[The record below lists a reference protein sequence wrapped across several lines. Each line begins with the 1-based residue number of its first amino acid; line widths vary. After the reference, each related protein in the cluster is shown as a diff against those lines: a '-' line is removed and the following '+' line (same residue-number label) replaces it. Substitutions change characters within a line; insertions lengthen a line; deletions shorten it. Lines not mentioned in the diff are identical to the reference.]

1 MRAFVHPFRNYGPC
15 RFRAFG
21 TARVYPVFPVL
32 SRFDCRLARRIENV
46 RGLGIGNFER
56 VFAKRSQGMEKRS
69 FHGPS
74 KTSCRLRSIAL
85 GRGFR
90 EKMRHRLARRAQV
103 GVPAS
108 FVRNSRNLGRNS
120 SRRRIRYRLRGRRFV
135 RRSRYDGIENR
146 RKPLFYGRS
155 PRRRRR
161 DRGVQSPGLLVY
173 WSGRGKIPCGEIPY
187 RKELLGARQAK
198 KSNFLFNSV
207 NTGIL
212 NRNFNFIKAEK

>member
-1 MRAFVHPFRNYGPC
+1 MRAPVYPFRHHGPC
-15 RFRAFG
+15 RFRTFG
-21 TARVYPVFPVL
+21 TARVYSVFPVL
-32 SRFDCRLARRIENV
+32 FRFDCRLARRIENV

-56 VFAKRSQGMEKRS
+56 VFTKWSQGMEKRS
-69 FHGPS
+69 FHDPS
-74 KTSCRLRSIAL
+74 KTSFRLRSIAL

-103 GVPAS
+103 GMPAS
-108 FVRNSRNLGRNS
+108 FVRNSRNLGRNP
-120 SRRRIRYRLRGRRFV
+120 SRRRIRYRLRSRRFV
-135 RRSRYDGIENR
+135 RRFRNDGIENR

-155 PRRRRR
+155 SRRRRR
-161 DRGVQSPGLLVY
+161 NRRIQPASLLVHR
-173 WSGRGKIPCGEIPY
+173 SGRRKIPCGEIPY
-187 RKELLGARQAK
+187 RKGLLSPRQAK